1 MSEERKISWF
11 EGTPLGISIYSAE
24 RIPTQLHDENILEI
38 IFCLKGE
45 ITLSYGYEDIPL
57 RAGEFVSIDKD
68 AYYLCDGADN
78 ICISFYINLNSF
90 EAKYPFIT
98 SILFV
103 CEGIGKNLDRPD
115 FRRLKGTLISLLK
128 YLIDTPEP
136 DTGRINDIT
145 ERIVKMFIS
154 RFDILF
160 FWYINPDD
168 VTEELMDRYHK
179 INVYMYE
186 HFTESITVNDLADE
200 LNLTPGYVSEYLRK
214 ISVGFR
220 NMLSY
225 RRANM
230 SEPLLLGTDSTIVQ
244 ISEECGFSDVK
255 YFYSAFKKWYNCT
268 PAQFRN
274 KYGGSSTQAS
284 RILYYSLENI
294 RGELDSSLVNHYLEM
309 FLK

>member
-1 MSEERKISWF
+1 MSEERKIEWIKD
-11 EGTPLGISIYSAE
+11 TPLGISIYSAD
-24 RIPTQLHDENILEI
+24 RIPTQLHENMLEI
-38 IFCLKGE
+38 IFCLKG
-45 ITLSYGYEDIPL
+45 EDIPL

-90 EAKYPFIT
+90 ESKYPFIT
-98 SILFV
+98 SALFV
-103 CEGIGKNLDRPD
+103 CEGTGNNLDRPD
-115 FRRLKGTLISLLK
+115 FRQLKGTLISLLK

-179 INVYMYE
+179 INVYMYD

-274 KYGGSSTQAS
+274 KYGGSSTRAS

>member
-115 FRRLKGTLISLLK
+115 FRQLKGTLISLLK

-244 ISEECGFSDVK
+244 ISEE
-255 YFYSAFKKWYNCT
+255 
-268 PAQFRN
+268 
-274 KYGGSSTQAS
+274 
-284 RILYYSLENI
+284 
-294 RGELDSSLVNHYLEM
+294 
-309 FLK
+309 

>member
-1 MSEERKISWF
+1 MSEERKIEWIKD
-11 EGTPLGISIYSAE
+11 TPLGISIYSAD
-24 RIPTQLHDENILEI
+24 RIPTQLHENMLEI

-90 EAKYPFIT
+90 ESKYPFIT
-98 SILFV
+98 SALFV
-103 CEGIGKNLDRPD
+103 CEGTGNNLDRPD
-115 FRRLKGTLISLLK
+115 FRQLKGTLISLLK
-128 YLIDTPEP
+128 YLA
-136 DTGRINDIT
+136 DTGETDICRINYIA
-145 ERIVKMFIS
+145 ERIIKIFIS

-160 FWYINPDD
+160 YWYVDPDD
-168 VTEELMDRYHK
+168 ATEELMDRYHR
-179 INVYMYE
+179 INTYMYE
-186 HFTESITVNDLADE
+186 HFTENITVNDLADE

-230 SEPLLLGTDSTIVQ
+230 SEPLLLDTDSTIVQ

-268 PAQFRN
+268 PAQFRK
-274 KYGGSSTQAS
+274 KYGANTAKENTLS
-284 RILYYSLENI
+284 YYSLEDI
-294 RGELDSSLVNHYLEM
+294 KDELNGSLVNHYLEM